1 MASLSVTR
9 QYQVADPPLARF
21 LFSDRRM
28 AWLWLIVRVYAG
40 IQWILA
46 GEHKVTDPN
55 WLNGSSLLAYWKR
68 AVAIPAQGSPPISF
82 DWYRGFLQGLIDS
95 NAHVWFGPVVSFG
108 EILVGVGLI
117 LGALTGIAAFFGA
130 LMNMNFML
138 AGSAST
144 NPVLFLLAG
153 LIMLAWKIAGYWGAD
168 RFLLPLVG
176 VPWKGGV
183 TVQEKATVDA
193 GT

>member
-1 MASLSVTR
+1 MASLSLTR
-9 QYQVADPPLARF
+9 PFQVADPPLARF
-21 LFSDRRM
+21 LFADRRM
-28 AWLWLIVRVYAG
+28 AWLWLIVRVYLG

-46 GEHKVTDPN
+46 GEHKVTDAN
-55 WLNGSSLLAYWKR
+55 WLSGASLLGYWKR
-68 AVAIPAQGSPPISF
+68 AVTVPAQGSPPISY
-82 DWYRGFLQGLIDS
+82 DWYRSFLQGLIDS
-95 NAHVWFGPVVSFG
+95 NSHVWFGPLVAYG
-108 EILVGVGLI
+108 EVLVGVGLV

-144 NPVLFLLAG
+144 NPVLFVIAALV
-153 LIMLAWKIAGYWGAD
+153 ILAWKIAGYWGAD

-183 TVQEKATVDA
+183 VVQEVPASDK
-193 GT
+193 GS